1 MQKRFVP
8 APATWLLCFCALAFA
23 GVGSAAPAANTQR
36 APTTDELAF
45 FERRIRPVLIEKCYS
60 CHSATAEKL
69 KGGLLLDTRA
79 GTRQGGDTGHA
90 VVPGDLKQSLL
101 LKAIRYTDKDLQMP
115 PPKNGGQ
122 LPAEV
127 IADFEKWI
135 LLGAPDPRDGQAPP
149 PRRSIDLA
157 KGREHWAFQ
166 APKKFPPPATK
177 DTAWPRTDLDRFI
190 LAELESHNLRP
201 VADADPRTLIRRL
214 YFDLLGLPP
223 TPEEVEAFVADFPP
237 NSSLEIRHAKFAALV
252 DRLLA
257 SPQLGERWGRH
268 WLDVARY
275 AESSGKEVN
284 LIYPHAWRYRDYVI
298 RAFNDDK
305 PYDRF
310 LREQLAGDLLP
321 AANDLQR
328 AEQTV
333 ATGFLALGPKSHNT
347 RELRQFQL
355 DLADEQIDAVSQAML
370 GLTVACARC
379 HDHKFDPIPMR
390 DYYAL
395 AGIFLS
401 TETRFGTPPLIQNV
415 QPTALLPLP
424 ATAGIADADPMRPL
438 QRSFLQRQLEQNRKE
453 RDDLLAEARRSGD
466 RAALVANPRLIR
478 AESVLSIVEKQLAR
492 YDDTG
497 KPLRFA
503 MGLKDRS
510 DPRDARILSR
520 GELTRPGDAVPR
532 GFLQI
537 LNSANAASTPA
548 ITHGSGRRELGDAI
562 ASPANPLT
570 ARVMANRIWLHLFG
584 RGLVPTPDNFGTT
597 GQPPSHPA
605 LLDHLAQQFIAQGW
619 SVKKLIREIVLSRTY
634 QLGSAYDPINYAAD
648 PDNTWHWRMSP
659 RRLDAEAIRD
669 SLLAVSGRLELTP
682 PRGSQV
688 AASEGPVQTLQR
700 FNLLDPDR
708 ACRSVYLPILR
719 DLVPDSLAV
728 FDFAEP
734 SLVVGDRED
743 TTVPAQALF
752 LMNSPFAT
760 RTAEAFADRLLA
772 RSPSAPERIRLA
784 YQLAFGRPPTAPEL
798 TASET
803 FFKNFPNTEKKT
815 GPAETRAH
823 RAALTAFCQALLAS
837 AEFRF
842 LN

>member
-1 MQKRFVP
+1 MQKRFTP
-8 APATWLLCFCALAFA
+8 AAAALLAFLS
-23 GVGSAAPAANTQR
+23 VLSVPTAPAADSLR
-36 APTTDELAF
+36 APTPDDLAF
-45 FERRIRPVLIEKCYS
+45 FEKRIRPVLIEKCYS
-60 CHSATAEKL
+60 CHSAAAEKL

-127 IADFEKWI
+127 VADFEKWI
-135 LLGAPDPRDGQAPP
+135 LMGAPDPRDGQPPP
-149 PRRSIDLA
+149 PRRGIDLA

-166 APKKFPPPATK
+166 APKKSPPPAIK

-190 LAELESHNLRP
+190 LAELESHHLRP

-223 TPEEVEAFVADFPP
+223 TPEEVEAFVADSSP
-237 NSSLEIRHAKFAALV
+237 NSSLETRHSKFSALV

-257 SPQLGERWGRH
+257 SPQFGERWGRH

-298 RAFNDDK
+298 RAFSDDK

-379 HDHKFDPIPMR
+379 HDHKFDPIPTR

-401 TETRFGTPPLIQNV
+401 TETRFGTPPLIQNA

-424 ATAGIADADPMRPL
+424 ATAGIPDADPMRPF

-478 AESVLSIVEKQLAR
+478 AESIISVTEKQLAR

-503 MGLKDRS
+503 MGVKDR
-510 DPRDARILSR
+510 DEPRDARILTR
-520 GELTRPGDAVPR
+520 GELTRPGDPVPR

-537 LNSANAASTPA
+537 LNSPTAPSAPA
-548 ITHGSGRRELGDAI
+548 IAHGSGRRELADAI

-570 ARVMANRIWLHLFG
+570 ARVMVNRIWLHLFG

-597 GQPPSHPA
+597 GQPPTHPA
-605 LLDHLAQQFIAQGW
+605 LLDHLAQQFIAHGW

-634 QLGSAYDPINYAAD
+634 QLGAAYDPINYAAD

-708 ACRSVYLPILR
+708 AVRSIYLPILR

-772 RSPSAPERIRLA
+772 RSPSGPERIRLA
-784 YQLAFGRPPTAPEL
+784 YQLAFGRPPPPPPHPPPSSNNFQPPRKRSAPVKLE
-798 TASET
+798 ANAPPSRPSA
-803 FFKNFPNTEKKT
+803 KPCS
-815 GPAETRAH
+815 RAP
-823 RAALTAFCQALLAS
+823 S
-837 AEFRF
+837 SVS
-842 LN
+842 

>member
-1 MQKRFVP
+1 MQKRLTP
-8 APATWLLCFCALAFA
+8 APAVLLIFLCVLVCATTAP
-23 GVGSAAPAANTQR
+23 SIRAADSQR
-36 APTTDELAF
+36 APTADELAF
-45 FERRIRPVLIEKCYS
+45 FERRIRPVLVEKCYS

-90 VVPGDLKQSLL
+90 VVPSDLKQSLL

-115 PPKNGGQ
+115 PPKSGGQ
-122 LPAEV
+122 LPADV

-149 PRRSIDLA
+149 ARRGIDLA

-166 APKKFPPPATK
+166 APKKSPPPAIK
-177 DTAWPRTDLDRFI
+177 DTAWPRADLDRFI
-190 LAELESHNLRP
+190 LADLESRNLHP
-201 VADADPRTLIRRL
+201 VADADPHTLIRRL

-223 TPEEVEAFVADFPP
+223 TPEEVAAFVADYSP
-237 NSSLEIRHAKFAALV
+237 NSSLEIRHSKFSALV

-257 SPQLGERWGRH
+257 SPQFGERWGRH

-284 LIYPHAWRYRDYVI
+284 LIYPHAWRYRDYAI

-379 HDHKFDPIPMR
+379 HDHKFDPIPTR

-401 TETRFGTPPLIQNV
+401 TETRFGTPPLIQNA

-424 ATAGIADADPMRPL
+424 ATAGIPDADPMRPL

-466 RAALVANPRLIR
+466 RSALVANPRLIR
-478 AESVLSIVEKQLAR
+478 AESVLSILEKQLAR

-497 KPLRFA
+497 APLRFA
-503 MGLKDRS
+503 MGVKDRS
-510 DPRDARILSR
+510 DPRDARILQR
-520 GELTRPGDAVPR
+520 GELTRPGDTVPR

-537 LNSANAASTPA
+537 LNPTSASTPA
-548 ITHGSGRRELGDAI
+548 IAHGSGRRELADAI
-562 ASPANPLT
+562 ASPDNPLT

-584 RGLVPTPDNFGTT
+584 RGLVPTPDNFGAT
-597 GQPPSHPA
+597 GQPPPHPA
-605 LLDHLAQQFIAQGW
+605 LLDHLAQQFIAHGW

-634 QLGSAYDPINYAAD
+634 QLGAAYDPINYAAD

-688 AASEGPVQTLQR
+688 AGSEGPVQTLQR

-719 DLVPDSLAV
+719 DLVPDALAV

-760 RTAEAFADRLLA
+760 RTAEAFADRLFA

-798 TASET
+798 SASET
-803 FFKNFPNTEKKT
+803 FFQQFPATEKKAGT
-815 GPAETRAH
+815 GETRTQ